1 MFCDQVKEYLSQEG
15 LQFEER
21 DVATDPGIIPELT
34 KLGHMATPIVVI
46 GGSIIVGFDRA
57 KIAQALDG
65 KE

>member
-46 GGSIIVGFDRA
+46 DGSIIVGFDRA
-57 KIAQALDG
+57 QIAQALNG